1 MSSRYWHANGGA
13 VNPQV
18 LAAFTRTAL
27 TEVAASNS
35 AEDSSTH
42 CVGLLK
48 HLAKVPRFD
57 MAAMCLPARD
67 KAALGALWDAAAERL
82 AAAQG
87 EGDDDMASLRRAY
100 KL

>member
-1 MSSRYWHANGGA
+1 M
-13 VNPQV
+13 
-18 LAAFTRTAL
+18 LTAFTRTAL
-27 TEVAASNS
+27 TEVSGA
-35 AEDSSTH
+35 DSTDELKAH
-42 CVGLLK
+42 FAGLLR

-67 KAALGALWDAAAERL
+67 KAALGALWDAAAARL

-87 EGDDDMASLRRAY
+87 GGDADVATLRRAY